1 MHVLTVRSTILF
13 NKRDSRVAR
22 TRAGIFRDAANVSPV
37 NSAVFVM
44 RELLFELENTRE
56 LLNRTKDF
64 TSGRRA
70 TTLQSAFH
78 EPIP

>member
-1 MHVLTVRSTILF
+1 VRPTRRL
-13 NKRDSRVAR
+13 AR
-22 TRAGIFRDAANVSPV
+22 IFHDVKNLSSA
-37 NSAVFVM
+37 NSAVFVVE
-44 RELLFELENTRE
+44 ELLFELKRTRE

-70 TTLQSAFH
+70 ATLQSAFH